1 MPINVTQGNSAQFFV
16 EFYDQ
21 FTGAL
26 TVPSSAT
33 LTITYTAV
41 AGSTASTVLG
51 MIASGNG
58 FGATWGTSVAAY
70 GLALWSVMAPGQTA
84 PTTGTLRLLDP

>member
-16 EFYDQ
+16 EFYSP
-21 FTGAL
+21 TNGAL

-33 LTITYTAV
+33 LTITYTTV
-41 AGSTASTVLG
+41 ANSTASAVLG
-51 MIASGNG
+51 MAASGSG
-58 FGATWGTSVAAY
+58 FTVTWGTSVAAY
-70 GLALWSVMAPGQTA
+70 GLALWSVTAPGQIA